1 MFVMLAAAAA
11 VLQSVSAGEPR
22 GTPSDAQFARVR
34 EALNEQLM
42 DYPSARF
49 RDVRADGSRVCGFV
63 NAKNAMGAY
72 IGWRPFGVIDSA
84 RGAVLVVDDAYLIE
98 PICTPALMATE
109 ADHHERLRHR

>member
-1 MFVMLAAAAA
+1 MLMMLAAVAA
-11 VLQSVSAGEPR
+11 VLQSVPAGEPR
-22 GTPSDAQFARVR
+22 GAPSEAQFARLR

-49 RDVRADGSRVCGFV
+49 RDVRADGGRVCGFV

-72 IGWRPFGVIDSA
+72 IGWRPFGAIDSA

-109 ADHHERLRHR
+109 TDHRDRVRHR